1 MSEME
6 EMELEAA
13 EARFL
18 AEDFGMTDAP
28 AEDRELEVIETEILW
43 YKQQAGTAILEIG
56 ARLIEAKRQLG
67 HGEWIAWL
75 RDKVDFSERSAQN
88 FMRLAKEYRNP
99 QTVAD
104 LGASKALV
112 LLTLPESEREGFLSE
127 SHTVNGAEKS
137 VSEMSKRELEQ
148 AIRERDEARLAAETA
163 QAERRAA
170 ETARTKMEADMLLA
184 KRRVDDLDRQARAAE
199 RQAEQLRSEL
209 EELKKRPVEIAV
221 QVDETALASARAEG
235 EKAGTEARER
245 ELEEAQKRLAEAEAQ
260 AQELRQE
267 LEKARTSSA
276 LKEDPDA
283 VEFNV
288 YFKAAQNSINSAHE
302 NINRMSGVLL
312 RVQNVG
318 KEELAEKLKN
328 ATRAM
333 MKAIREVSEPC

>member
-1 MSEME
+1 MSELS
-6 EMELEAA
+6 ELELA
-13 EARFL
+13 EAL
-18 AEDFGMTDAP
+18 LE
-28 AEDRELEVIETEILW
+28 ERELEVIETEILW

-104 LGASKALV
+104 LGACKALA
-112 LLTLPESEREGFLSE
+112 LLALPESEREGFLSE
-127 SHTVNGAEKS
+127 SHTVNGAEKT

-209 EELKKRPVEIAV
+209 EELKKRPVDVAV
-221 QVDETALASARAEG
+221 QVDEGAVARARAEG
-235 EKAGTEARER
+235 EKAGAEAREK
-245 ELEEAQKRLAEAEAQ
+245 ELEEAQKRLAEAEDQ
-260 AQELRQE
+260 AKALREE
-267 LEKARTSSA
+267 LEKARTSSD
-276 LKEDPDA
+276 LKADPDA
-283 VEFNV
+283 VEFDA
-288 YFKAAQNSINSAHE
+288 YFRAAQE
-302 NINRMSGVLL
+302 EINRMAGVYI
-312 RVQNVG
+312 RVQRAGKTELARGMENAIRAMGGAVG
-318 KEELAEKLKN
+318 KVVERL
-328 ATRAM
+328 
-333 MKAIREVSEPC
+333 